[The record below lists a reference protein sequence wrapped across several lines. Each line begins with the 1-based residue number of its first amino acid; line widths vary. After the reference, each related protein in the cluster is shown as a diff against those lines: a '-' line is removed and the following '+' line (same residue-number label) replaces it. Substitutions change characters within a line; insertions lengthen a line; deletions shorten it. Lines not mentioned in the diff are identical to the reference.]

1 MAILLS
7 GEEVLI
13 DEVMT
18 MTLATYTSMSMVVV
32 VDHHH
37 HLTNV
42 NELGKEKTLPRKPLC
57 SSRGARK
64 QQQQQ
69 QQPQR
74 LACLSLAFRA
84 KVKAGANRR
93 LLH

>member
-7 GEEVLI
+7 GEEVVM

-18 MTLATYTSMSMVVV
+18 MTLAMYTSMSMVVVV

-42 NELGKEKTLPRKPLC
+42 NELGKGKLC
-57 SSRGARK
+57 GDKLCVQAGAPGNYSSGSSSNHRGW
-64 QQQQQ
+64 
-69 QQPQR
+69 
-74 LACLSLAFRA
+74 LACLWHLGR
-84 KVKAGANRR
+84 K
-93 LLH
+93 